1 LLTHRAGPSVGGV
14 KRYLVERYLPGVT
27 DGQLDEA
34 GERLAAAAKRL
45 AADGVEVRYV
55 GSTFVPEE
63 ESCFCRF
70 EGASRDEVERACV
83 HAGVPFARIVE
94 TRDFPS
100 GKEEQ

>member
-1 LLTHRAGPSVGGV
+1 M
-14 KRYLVERYLPGVT
+14 KEFLVERYLPGAT

-34 GERLAAAAKRL
+34 GGRLAAAAERL
-45 AADGVEVRYV
+45 AAEGVDVRYI

-70 EGASRDEVERACV
+70 ESTGPEEVERACEQ
-83 HAGVPFARIVE
+83 AGVPFARIVE

-100 GKEEQ
+100 RREEQ

>member
-1 LLTHRAGPSVGGV
+1 LLAHRVRPSVGRV
-14 KRYLVERYLPGVT
+14 KKYLVERYLPGVT

-34 GERLAAAAKRL
+34 GERLAAAAERL
-45 AADGVEVRYV
+45 TADGLEVRYV

-70 EGASRDEVERACV
+70 EGAGPDEVERACV
-83 HAGVPFARIVE
+83 QAGVPFARIVE
-94 TRDFPS
+94 TRDVPS